1 MWNFPL
7 FPERASSVAGQV
19 DAVFFAV
26 LAITLFFTALI
37 CFLILYQAIKYRRGS
52 PADRTNPVSHNT
64 TIEAVWISIPL
75 AIALSIFV
83 GATFVFF
90 DLYDPP
96 DNAAEIYV
104 LGRQWMWELRHPE
117 GRREINELHVP
128 LGRPIRLTMTSQDVI
143 HSFYIPAF
151 RIKQDVV
158 PGRYTSLWF
167 RGTKPGR
174 YHLFCAEYCGTK
186 HSGMI
191 GWVVVQEPTE
201 FQQWLEEGGMGQQ
214 EAMSV
219 AGERLFRRLGCSGC
233 HGANATVRAPMLEG
247 VYGHPVP
254 LEGGA
259 FVNADERY
267 IRDSILLPQSQVVA
281 GYKPV
286 MPTFQGHISED
297 ELLKV
302 IAYIKAL
309 GKSESERGGP

>member
-7 FPERASSVAGQV
+7 FPDRASSVAAQV
-19 DAVFFAV
+19 DAVYLAAV
-26 LAITLFFTALI
+26 AIAAFFTVLI
-37 CFLILYQAIKYRRGS
+37 CFLILYHAIKYRRGS
-52 PADRTNPVSHNT
+52 RADRTNPVSHNT
-64 TIEAVWISIPL
+64 TIEAIWVGIPL
-75 AIALSIFV
+75 FISLCLFV
-83 GATFVFF
+83 GATFAFF
-90 DLYDPP
+90 DLYDMP

-143 HSFYIPAF
+143 HSFFIPAF

-158 PGRYTSLWF
+158 PGQYSSLWF
-167 RGTKPGR
+167 QPTKPGR

-191 GWVVVQEPTE
+191 GSVVVMGQTE

-214 EAMSV
+214 ESMSI
-219 AGERLFRRLGCSGC
+219 AGEHLFRRLGCSGC
-233 HGANATVRAPMLEG
+233 HGANATVRAPALEG

-259 FVNADERY
+259 FVTADERY

-302 IAYIKAL
+302 ITYIKAI
-309 GKSESERGGP
+309 GRNEGAGQ